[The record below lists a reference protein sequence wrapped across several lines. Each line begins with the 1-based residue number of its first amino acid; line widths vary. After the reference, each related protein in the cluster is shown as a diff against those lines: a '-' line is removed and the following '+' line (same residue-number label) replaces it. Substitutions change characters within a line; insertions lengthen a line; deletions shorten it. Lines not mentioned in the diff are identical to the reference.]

1 MKTLVEKRQ
10 FCRGVAV
17 RCKAVESPGCV
28 ENSPVSIQVNHH
40 NVRLR
45 CNRALVISLNAAA
58 ISLSPD
64 GPLPEHA
71 ALDSLPALDQR
82 HEAHHTA
89 EDKAPLPRERHV
101 SEDDLVDDRDVDDG
115 ERRADAGDDGPEQ
128 EAILEQGVEDGEG
141 AGVFF
146 GVHVEQAAGQV
157 LGFPGHDAE
166 QDCEDG
172 VCCGSSAEGE
182 VASGVVAVVAV
193 VAEVAV
199 ACAVDDDDEAGKTER
214 AHASAINELVDDE
227 LFGKDTGAETVR
239 RSCHDI

>member
-1 MKTLVEKRQ
+1 M
-10 FCRGVAV
+10 
-17 RCKAVESPGCV
+17 
-28 ENSPVSIQVNHH
+28 
-40 NVRLR
+40 RLR
-45 CNRALVISLNAAA
+45 GDRTLIVAFDAATISLP
-58 ISLSPD
+58 PD
-64 GPLPEHA
+64 DSLPEHA
-71 ALDSLPALDQR
+71 TLDSLPALDER
-82 HEAHHTA
+82 YKAHDAA

-128 EAILEQGVEDGEG
+128 EAVLEQGVEDGEG

-199 ACAVDDDDEAGKTER
+199 ACAVDDNDEAGETER
-214 AHASAINELVDDE
+214 AHASAVNELVDDE
-227 LFGKDTGAETVR
+227 LFGEDAGAETVR
-239 RSCHDI
+239 WAGHDV